1 MTATTEA
8 APTARPCTKLDAHEQ
23 HAEQRDHDGGAGEE
37 HRPAGGVDGDR
48 DRLAHGV
55 AGVELLAVAGD
66 DQQRV
71 VDADAEADHD
81 AEERGEVGDGQDV
94 AQQA

>member
-1 MTATTEA
+1 MSGDGDRGGDGEA
-8 APTARPCTKLDAHEQ
+8 LHEADAHEE
-23 HAEQRDHDGGAGEE
+23 HAEQRDDDGGAGEQ
-37 HRPAGGVDGDR
+37 HRAPGGVDGDG

-81 AEERGEVGDGQDV
+81 AEERGELGDRR
-94 AQQA
+94 